1 MSDIKVKDLA
11 ATVGVEPKRL
21 VEQLNEAGIK
31 VSKPTDAIS
40 EEQKQTLLMF
50 LQQRHSNTSVGGE
63 KPLPKKI
70 TLKRKSV
77 SEIKLGGATRNSG
90 RSVSVEV
97 RKKRTY
103 VKRSETDEVQAA
115 AESLRLKEVE
125 DKAAAEKLAELA
137 LQIQEQQEAEIGRAS
152 CRERV

>member
-31 VSKPTDAIS
+31 VSKSTDVIS
-40 EEQKQTLLMF
+40 EDQKQTLLIF
-50 LQQRHSNTSVGGE
+50 LQQRNSNTSVDGE
-63 KPLPKKI
+63 KPSPKKI

-103 VKRSETDEVQAA
+103 VKRSETDEAQAA
-115 AESLRLKEVE
+115 AELLRVKEIE
-125 DKAAAEKLAELA
+125 DKAAADKVAKLA
-137 LQIQEQQEAEIGRAS
+137 LQKQEQEEARKAQLEMNQA
-152 CRERV
+152 